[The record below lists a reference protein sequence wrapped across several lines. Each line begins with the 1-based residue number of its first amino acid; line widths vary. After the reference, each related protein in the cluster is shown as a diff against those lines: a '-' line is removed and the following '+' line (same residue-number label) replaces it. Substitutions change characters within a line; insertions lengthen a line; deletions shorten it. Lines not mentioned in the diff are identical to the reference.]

1 MNKPVVVLLVGS
13 VLFGLMW
20 IPLKFFH
27 TQGLGAIPINFVAY
41 GVLSIVFFPLIL
53 KHFAQWK
60 SQYPYLLVIFIFGGL
75 ANLTFSTAMVYGD
88 VVRAIVLFYLLPAW
102 GVLGGWFFLNEKIDK
117 VRGLSV
123 ILALSGAFFVFGGG
137 NILQTPPSWID
148 AIALASGFFLALNNI
163 AFRASPNL
171 PITIK
176 LGTIFTG
183 SCISAGV
190 ILLFQAQSLP
200 VISNTN
206 WLLLIAFGLTWILG
220 ATICT
225 QWAVT
230 RLEVG
235 RSSVLIIME
244 LIVAVSSAILLGNES
259 ATATEMLGGL
269 LILIA
274 AILEGVRQPSKAKA
288 DG

>member
-1 MNKPVVVLLVGS
+1 MNTPVIILLFGS

-27 TQGLGAIPINFVAY
+27 TQGLGAIPLNFVAY
-41 GVLSIVFFPLIL
+41 GVLSIIFLPFIL
-53 KHFAQWK
+53 KHFAQWRF
-60 SQYPYLLVIFIFGGL
+60 QYRYLLVILIFGGL
-75 ANLTFSTAMVYGD
+75 ANLTFTTAMVYGD

-123 ILALSGAFFVFGGG
+123 ILALTGAFFVLGGSS
-137 NILQTPPSWID
+137 ILQTPANWID

-163 AFRASPNL
+163 AFRASPSL

-176 LGTIFTG
+176 LGAIFTG
-183 SCISAGV
+183 SCISAGL
-190 ILLFQAQSLP
+190 ILLFQQQSLP
-200 VISNTN
+200 VISDTN

-235 RSSVLIIME
+235 RSSILIIME

-259 ATATEMLGGL
+259 ASPTEIIGGL

-274 AILEGVRQPSKAKA
+274 AILEGMRQSSKVN
-288 DG
+288 

>member
-1 MNKPVVVLLVGS
+1 MNTPVIILLFGS

-27 TQGLGAIPINFVAY
+27 TQGLGAIPLNFVAY
-41 GVLSIVFFPLIL
+41 GVLSIIFLPFIL
-53 KHFAQWK
+53 KHFSQWRF
-60 SQYPYLLVIFIFGGL
+60 QYRYLLVILIFGGL
-75 ANLTFSTAMVYGD
+75 ANLTFTTAMVYGD

-123 ILALSGAFFVFGGG
+123 ILALTGAFFVLGGSS
-137 NILQTPPSWID
+137 ILQTPANWID

-163 AFRASPNL
+163 AFRASPSL

-176 LGTIFTG
+176 LGAIFTG
-183 SCISAGV
+183 SCISAGL
-190 ILLFQAQSLP
+190 ILLFQQQSLP
-200 VISNTN
+200 VISDTN

-235 RSSVLIIME
+235 RSSILIIME
-244 LIVAVSSAILLGNES
+244 LIVAVSSAIFIGNES
-259 ATATEMLGGL
+259 ASPTEIIGGL

-274 AILEGVRQPSKAKA
+274 AILEGMRQSSKVN
-288 DG
+288 